1 MPNDPKFKTI
11 ARISKRPITLVISFY
26 VHMLVEASKHKVR
39 GTVDLSTEDI
49 ASALDV
55 DEEEIKSVL
64 DAMQG
69 RLIDGNR
76 LSGWEVRQPKR
87 EEGSE
92 GGKAATDNYVYYLG
106 TTDGYEVKVGF
117 SRNPWSRLSDLQ
129 AGSAKKYELFAVMKT
144 TTRSEFE
151 IHKFFKSSRLNGEWF
166 ARSDALNLLIEKT
179 KSKEVSSH
187 DEAIDFLKSL
197 DDSLFE
203 PTTKNY
209 RSESSATK
217 EEDKDKDKDIKA
229 IVVSLADHASD
240 CPHQEIIKLYHE
252 ILPVLPPVKIW
263 NKVRMAK
270 LRQLWKED
278 KKRQSLDYWFRFF
291 TYVSES
297 DFLMGRTEKPFHGV
311 NLEWLITQKN
321 FTKIIER
328 NYENRG
334 AA

>member
-1 MPNDPKFKTI
+1 MANEWLRLWHDMPNDPKFKTV
-11 ARISKRPITLVISFY
+11 ARISGQPISLVLSMY
-26 VHMLVEASKHKVR
+26 LHLLVDASRNVTR
-39 GTVDLSTEDI
+39 GHVDVTFEDL

-55 DEEEIKSVL
+55 NEDQISSIY

-69 RLIDGNR
+69 RLIDENR
-76 LSGWEVRQPKR
+76 LTGWETRQPKKEDHGNISPMAMTPAERKRAQR
-87 EEGSE
+87 EREKSRIV
-92 GGKAATDNYVYYLG
+92 TDC
-106 TTDGYEVKVGF
+106 
-117 SRNPWSRLSDLQ
+117 
-129 AGSAKKYELFAVMKT
+129 
-144 TTRSEFE
+144 
-151 IHKFFKSSRLNGEWF
+151 
-166 ARSDALNLLIEKT
+166 
-179 KSKEVSSH
+179 H
-187 DEAIDFLKSL
+187 DESRDVTL
-197 DDSLFE
+197 
-203 PTTKNY
+203 
-209 RSESSATK
+209 
-217 EEDKDKDKDIKA
+217 DKDKDKDIKA

-263 NKVRMAK
+263 NKARMAK